1 MGEACA
7 CGKST
12 TRTRATPL
20 SLTPPP
26 STPVVIKKKLSWRS
40 CGGPFGSISGLVV
53 GSATGS
59 CSAKAAARRVG
70 EAGGR
75 RRVRGAVPPKK
86 HPVSEEHR
94 AAAAQRR
101 LRASTNR
108 VLPPE
113 ARTGRAPAPRAP
125 RPCEQQPMGLRRCAN
140 GPQPTRPSLAAEEAS
155 AKRPYG
161 ACALAHVHGVF
172 VPSGASAGIGRAADL
187 WQSCGE
193 SSPWGQSTWLAQVT
207 SALRTCRAVQADGS
221 VRAWGWATER
231 THGPALTQPTGRSLV
246 IVGSSPHAAGQS
258 RDGSASALDTVLRR
272 PVTGGPRRDASATQG
287 AVRPAET
294 STCGLVGK
302 KVASS
307 PS

>member
-1 MGEACA
+1 MWEIDNAYPRRLHHCHTHA
-7 CGKST
+7 T
-12 TRTRATPL
+12 TKHTRRD
-20 SLTPPP
+20 
-26 STPVVIKKKLSWRS
+26 KKS

-108 VLPPE
+108 VLLPE

-125 RPCEQQPMGLRRCAN
+125 RPCEQQPMGLHRCAN
-140 GPQPTRPSLAAEEAS
+140 GPQPPRPSLAAEEAS

-161 ACALAHVHGVF
+161 ARTFMARSSRPARPPALVARRTSGSRAANRRRAPNPPGWLKSRALCGPAERYRRTARYGRGVGL
-172 VPSGASAGIGRAADL
+172 PSGRMGRHSPGQPVAAWSSSGARCTQQANRATARRAL
-187 WQSCGE
+187 WTRSCD
-193 SSPWGQSTWLAQVT
+193 GQ
-207 SALRTCRAVQADGS
+207 
-221 VRAWGWATER
+221 
-231 THGPALTQPTGRSLV
+231 
-246 IVGSSPHAAGQS
+246 
-258 RDGSASALDTVLRR
+258 
-272 PVTGGPRRDASATQG
+272 
-287 AVRPAET
+287 
-294 STCGLVGK
+294 
-302 KVASS
+302 
-307 PS
+307 